1 MGKAGNRVAT
11 GSLALTLTLAGAAN
25 ADTIS
30 IRVDYSAPAGCP
42 DEAAFHEQ
50 VRGRL
55 SRARLAGPSELVRT
69 MQVTVEQ
76 GTDRSVARL
85 EFVDADGRP
94 VRREMAGETCAE
106 VVSGIALV
114 TALAMDA
121 RAHRE
126 APEPSSPTAPP
137 PARAPATE
145 TRQQQVPILPPAEP
159 RAPSSGGVR
168 VDVGIGLLTT
178 SAVAPTPLY
187 GLGGFV
193 AAGPRRDARSVRLT
207 LAKLDGPTVDVAD
220 GRGEASFGLIMARLE
235 ACPIAWQATQ
245 TLALV
250 PCAAFDA
257 GIVTAKGGGDR
268 VPNPETVHVFLP
280 AASAIGR
287 FQFALENLLLL
298 EAQAEF
304 GAPLKREQFV
314 FERPDTTVHEVS
326 PVRWGAG
333 LAVGFRFE

>member
-11 GSLALTLTLAGAAN
+11 GSLALILTLAGVAGAE
-25 ADTIS
+25 TIS

-42 DEAAFHEQ
+42 DEAAFLDQ
-50 VRGRL
+50 VQARL
-55 SRARLAGPSELVRT
+55 SRARLAGPSELART
-69 MQVTVEQ
+69 MQVTVEREP
-76 GTDRSVARL
+76 DRSVARL
-85 EFVDADGRP
+85 EFVDADGRQ
-94 VRREMAGETCAE
+94 VRREMTGETCAE
-106 VVSGIALV
+106 VASGIALV

-126 APEPSSPTAPP
+126 APEPSPPVAAPP
-137 PARAPATE
+137 TPATAK
-145 TRQQQVPILPPAEP
+145 RQPPVAILPPAEP
-159 RAPSSGGVR
+159 RATSSAGIR

-193 AAGPRRDARSVRLT
+193 AVGPRRDARSVRLT
-207 LAKLDGPTVDVAD
+207 LAWLDGPTVDVAD
-220 GRGEASFGLIMARLE
+220 GRGEASFGLRMARLE
-235 ACPIAWQATQ
+235 ACPIAWQASQ
-245 TLALV
+245 VLALV

-257 GIVTAKGGGDR
+257 GIVTASGGGSR
-268 VPNPETVHVFLP
+268 VPNPETVRLFWP

-298 EAQAEF
+298 EGQGEI
-304 GAPLKREQFV
+304 GAPLKQQEFV
-314 FERPDTTVHEVS
+314 FEKPDTPVHEVP
-326 PVRWGAG
+326 PVRWGVG